1 MSDAASC
8 LFCRIVRGEL
18 PASIVLRQEGVTA
31 FRDIAPR
38 APTHIL
44 IVPDEHIPG
53 AADVTAADEAIVGR
67 LVRMA
72 AELARGEGIAESG
85 YRLVINEGPDASQ
98 SVDHLHVHLIGGRK
112 LPVNVA

>member
-1 MSDAASC
+1 MSEPSSC
-8 LFCRIVRGEL
+8 LFCRIVREEIS
-18 PASIVLRQEGVTA
+18 ATIVIKQDGVTA

-53 AADVTAADEAIVGR
+53 AGEVTVAHEVIVGR
-67 LVRMA
+67 LIRMA
-72 AELARGEGIAESG
+72 AEIARREGIAESG
-85 YRLVINEGPDASQ
+85 YRLIVNQGPDASQ

-112 LPVNVA
+112 LPINMV

>member
-1 MSDAASC
+1 MSDPTSC
-8 LFCRIVRGEL
+8 LFCRIVRGEV
-18 PASIVLRQEGVTA
+18 PASVVLRQEGVTA

-53 AADVTAADEAIVGR
+53 AAHVTAADEAIVGR
-67 LVRMA
+67 LIRLA
-72 AELARGEGIAESG
+72 AELAGREGIAESG
-85 YRLVINEGPDASQ
+85 YRLVVNQGPDASQ
-98 SVDHLHVHLIGGRK
+98 SVDHLHVHLVGGRK